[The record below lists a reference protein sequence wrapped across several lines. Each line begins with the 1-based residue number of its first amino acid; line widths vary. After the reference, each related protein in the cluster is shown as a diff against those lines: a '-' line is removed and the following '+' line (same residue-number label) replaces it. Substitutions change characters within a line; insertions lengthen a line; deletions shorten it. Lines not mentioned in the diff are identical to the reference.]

1 MFREATISMST
12 GLVFDFTAMAK
23 GERYKLLTGIVV
35 PRPIALITTVSRTGV
50 INTAPYSFFNVF
62 SEDPP
67 TVVLGIDCRSD
78 GSMKDSSLNA
88 RETGVF
94 AVNLVDEALAI
105 SMNDC
110 AVDFPPDTSEPAILG
125 LPLGNGVH
133 VPVPHLAAAPA
144 VLECRKM
151 MMINVGLTR
160 DLLIGEVVG
169 VLVRDG
175 IVDPKT
181 LRVDFNVYKPVGRLV
196 GSLYARQH
204 DRFAL
209 KRQTFA
215 EWTNGGG
222 KKA

>member
-1 MFREATISMST
+1 MST
-12 GLVFDFTAMAK
+12 VAFDFTTTPR
-23 GERYKLLTGIVV
+23 GDRYKLLTGIVV
-35 PRPIALITTVSRTGV
+35 PRPIALVTTVSRGGV
-50 INTAPYSFFNVF
+50 VNTAPYSFFNVF

-67 TVVLGIDCRSD
+67 TVVIGIDSRSD
-78 GSMKDSSLNA
+78 GSMKDSSRNA
-88 RETGVF
+88 RETGTF
-94 AVNLVDEALAI
+94 AVNLVDEALAV

-110 AVDFPPDTSEPAILG
+110 AVDFPPDTSEPGTLG
-125 LPLGNGVH
+125 LPLEDGVH

-151 MMINVGLTR
+151 MMINIGLTR

-169 VLVRDG
+169 VLMRPG
-175 IVDPKT
+175 IVDPVT

-215 EWTNGGG
+215 EWTNGGAA
-222 KKA
+222 KD